1 MALKDF
7 STFVGLLINFIY
19 LCFAERRY
27 HYRDMDVAEWVSD
40 SIANLG
46 LIQGASSGI
55 LIFFYAI
62 NKKRLITQRK
72 WREFVEGNK
81 GSEKLQNAE
90 RLDVGKM
97 SFEMTHLI
105 LMRNGPEAAEF
116 NLEAGEA
123 PNFGNWYTWSEY
135 QLFNIYFFV
144 QDPAF

>member
-1 MALKDF
+1 
-7 STFVGLLINFIY
+7 
-19 LCFAERRY
+19 
-27 HYRDMDVAEWVSD
+27 
-40 SIANLG
+40 

-81 GSEKLQNAE
+81 GSEKIQNSE
-90 RLDVGKM
+90 RLDVDEM

-116 NLEAGEA
+116 NIDTGEDA
-123 PNFGNWYTWSEY
+123 QPNFGNPYTLSEY
-135 QLFNIYFFV
+135 QLFNLYFFI
-144 QDPAF
+144 QDPVF